1 MGFGVFVFFHV
12 STLSEVRVNETV
24 TRKCDL
30 LFLTMF
36 YLNQSARIQTLVSV
50 LEFRLKLGYILERI
64 CSLICAF
71 LFFAYANNRLADFE
85 VEIR

>member
-1 MGFGVFVFFHV
+1 MI
-12 STLSEVRVNETV
+12 ETV

-30 LFLTMF
+30 LFLTRF
-36 YLNQSARIQTLVSV
+36 YLNQSARIQTLVSG
-50 LEFRLKLGYILERI
+50 LEFRLKLGHILELI

-71 LFFAYANNRLADFE
+71 LFFAYANNRFSDFE